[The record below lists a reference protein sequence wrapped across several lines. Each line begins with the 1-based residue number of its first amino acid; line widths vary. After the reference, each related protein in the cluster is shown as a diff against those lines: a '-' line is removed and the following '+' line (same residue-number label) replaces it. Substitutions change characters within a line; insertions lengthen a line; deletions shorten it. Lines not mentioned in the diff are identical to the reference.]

1 MAPRTLKGA
10 IRAAETADGPRK
22 MLFTKARLD
31 ELLKTRPHQ
40 QRVIWDSK
48 ASGLCVLVS
57 RGAKDQRQATVTFRV
72 VYYLRPGKPMY
83 LKIGRY
89 PDDSFKYPWRD
100 DKGREKVIACSDI
113 DLVRDAAHA
122 IRIHAKD
129 GNDPRRPVA
138 SNLFEDVV
146 TDFIALYAKPK
157 NRSWKESE
165 RIFNTYVLPDW
176 RYLKIDEITRE
187 RHITPLMDKIQQKK
201 LKGPNGELVGGL
213 VTADQVLAQIS
224 KLFNWHATRAKFTSP
239 LVKGM
244 RRAPK
249 PKERARRRVLT
260 DQELRLMWPIL
271 GEMGT
276 HGAAVKCMLL
286 TAQRAR
292 KVEQM
297 RRSDIKDRYHIPSH
311 EQNGERVAE
320 QWVENVWDASRDDDP
335 FNKQVSIVPLSR
347 LVREIIDAVP
357 IIDAGDPEHQDYVF
371 SVSGRHP
378 VPGRSR
384 FKARLDRKL
393 LEALRREAK
402 QAALDPATVA
412 LKPWQ
417 LRDLRRTA
425 RTLMSRAGISVEIAE
440 HMLGH
445 AMPLIQETYD
455 RHDYL
460 AAKREAFE
468 KLANWITHI
477 VSPPTGNVTRLDER
491 RRAPAG
497 GP

>member
-1 MAPRTLKGA
+1 
-10 IRAAETADGPRK
+10 

-31 ELLKTRPHQ
+31 DLLKTRPHRQ
-40 QRVIWDSK
+40 SVIWDAK

-57 RGAKDQRQATVTFRV
+57 RGAEHKRQATVTFRV
-72 VYYLRPGKPMY
+72 VYYLRSGKPTY

-89 PDDSFKYPWRD
+89 PDGTYTYPY
-100 DKGREKVIACSDI
+100 KIEGQKKAKVIACSDL
-113 DLVRDAAHA
+113 DAVRAAA
-122 IRIHAKD
+122 SNIRERAKD
-129 GNDPRRPVA
+129 GIDPRRPEPSGA
-138 SNLFEDVV
+138 FEDVV
-146 TDFIALYAKPK
+146 SDFIALYAKPT
-157 NRSWKESE
+157 NRSWKETE
-165 RIFNTYVLPDW
+165 RIFNTYVLPQW
-176 RYLKIDEITRE
+176 AHLRIDDISRE
-187 RHITPLMDKIQQKK
+187 KHITPLMDKIQLKK

-260 DQELRLMWPIL
+260 DQELRLLWPIL

-297 RRSDIKDRYHIPSH
+297 RRSDIKDRYLIPSH

-320 QWVENVWDASRDDDP
+320 QWIENVWDASRDDDP
-335 FNKQVSIVPLSR
+335 FNKQVSLVPLPR

-371 SVSGRHP
+371 SVSGRNP

-402 QAALDPATVA
+402 DAGLDPAAVA

-425 RTLMSRAGISVEIAE
+425 RTLMSRAGISAEIAE

-460 AAKREAFE
+460 AEKREAFE
-468 KLANWITHI
+468 KLAAWITHI

-491 RRAPAG
+491 RRTLAG
-497 GP
+497 SP